1 MPNDQLSFFSADAP
15 AQQQEEGAA
24 HVARVQLEGSAA
36 LELDYAVPSK
46 LAERIHIG
54 TRVMVPLQNQRV
66 PAVVIELLEASS
78 HRGRLKEIV
87 SIVGSRDPLEA
98 VRGAHAI
105 VTDTWVSMGQED
117 AAAARKAAFRGF
129 QVTHELARRGG
140 AREDWCFLHCLP
152 RKPEEVD
159 DAVFYDE
166 KRSLVFAEA
175 ENRKW
180 TVMASCLA
188 LLEGGADL

>member
-1 MPNDQLSFFSADAP
+1 VRFDDAGTERKIAHRLSIAELVIPYGDQ
-15 AQQQEEGAA
+15 GIN
-24 HVARVQLEGSAA
+24 G
-36 LELDYAVPSK
+36 
-46 LAERIHIG
+46 
-54 TRVMVPLQNQRV
+54 
-66 PAVVIELLEASS
+66 
-78 HRGRLKEIV
+78 
-87 SIVGSRDPLEA
+87 
-98 VRGAHAI
+98 
-105 VTDTWVSMGQED
+105 
-117 AAAARKAAFRGF
+117 AARKAAFRGF